1 MSDQIC
7 LVKNRYRCNYLI
19 TITLFNYFYFVMPH
33 VSWVLWLLEVEVPMV
48 FEGTLKSKLFCIS
61 MVCFWYG

>member
-19 TITLFNYFYFVMPH
+19 TITLFNYFYFYASCFLGFV
-33 VSWVLWLLEVEVPMV
+33 VVRGG
-48 FEGTLKSKLFCIS
+48 GT
-61 MVCFWYG
+61 YGL